1 VSIERVYICDGP
13 GCRTNMQTASAHPSL
28 WLTVTDGTEGPAMHF
43 CSWDC
48 ILKYAAEIP
57 PVEVVLLAEPY

>member
-1 VSIERVYICDGP
+1 MSVEHIFYCD
-13 GCRTNMQTASAHPSL
+13 CRECNTNVQTASASPPL
-28 WLTVTDGTEGPAMHF
+28 WLTVTDDADRRSMYF

-57 PVEVVLLAEPY
+57 PVEVVRL

>member
-1 VSIERVYICDGP
+1 MSIERIFYCDWRD
-13 GCRTNMQTASAHPSL
+13 CKTNVQTASASPPL
-28 WLTVTDGTEGPAMHF
+28 WLTVTDDADRCPMHF

-57 PVEVVLLAEPY
+57 PVEVVRL